1 MGRLLFKSNHS
12 NLNGEVHMRSHLLL
26 GVLLFFLAVFI
37 LSCGTKTS
45 DNPAPNGTTTLN
57 WDQSNWDE
65 ANWN

>member
-1 MGRLLFKSNHS
+1 MGSLLFKSNHS
-12 NLNGEVHMRSHLLL
+12 HLNWEVPMRSHLLL

-45 DNPAPNGTTTLN
+45 ENPAPPGTTSLN
-57 WDQSNWDE
+57 WDQGNWDQ